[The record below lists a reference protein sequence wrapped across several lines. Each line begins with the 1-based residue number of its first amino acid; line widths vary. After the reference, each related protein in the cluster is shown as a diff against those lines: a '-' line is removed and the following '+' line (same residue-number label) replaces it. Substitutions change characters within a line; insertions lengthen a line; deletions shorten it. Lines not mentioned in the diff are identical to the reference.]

1 MRLSVSELVLEEVAG
16 IARWHQNQ
24 PARLGGEFLDAFDL
38 ALAEIEATPY
48 LFGVAN
54 DSRIG
59 HEDREY
65 YLKRFKQR
73 IIYYVVAEEVR
84 VIAVV
89 HASRNP
95 GIWHLQADH
104 EEHNRPRE

>member
-1 MRLSVSELVLEEVAG
+1 MRLSVSELVLQEVAG

-24 PARLGGEFLDAFDL
+24 QARLGEEFLDAFDL
-38 ALAEIEATPY
+38 ALAEIEARPY
-48 LFGVAN
+48 LFGVA
-54 DSRIG
+54 DDGRIG

-65 YLKRFKQR
+65 YLKRFRQR
-73 IIYYVVAEEVR
+73 IIYYIVGEEVR

-89 HASRNP
+89 HAARKP

-104 EEHNRPRE
+104 DDRNRRRE

>member
-1 MRLSVSELVLEEVAG
+1 MRLSVSELVVQEVAG

-24 PARLGGEFLDAFDL
+24 PARLGGEFLDAFDA
-38 ALAEIEATPY
+38 ALGEIEANPHV
-48 LFGVAN
+48 FGISE
-54 DSRIG
+54 DSRLG

-73 IIYYVVAEEVR
+73 IIYYIVGDEVR
-84 VIAVV
+84 VTAVV
-89 HASRNP
+89 HASRKP

-104 EEHNRPRE
+104 DDRNRPRE